1 MPDPG
6 DHDAAISVFTLAG
19 IRTGLC
25 GGLLLP
31 TALRYGIP
39 LVNPRIAFPIDRLSL
54 TTYLVIYSGAAV
66 LAGGGLL
73 LAALR
78 ERSQSSSVVVDEQGV
93 RQVNSRG
100 VTTWH
105 SAWAWL
111 RASYSPDRKELV
123 LHRGAQAL
131 TISGGTITGPLVAIQ
146 DLSAL
151 RAAIGRHTQLEIAR
165 SAEAREA
172 GRRGFVY
179 GCIATASAVAY
190 LFLTPLVAEALGK
203 ERYSM
208 YWALAVLGPLMMLF
222 GGVQWASGRG
232 GLKSNS
238 ENWPPPVMVFVVVTL
253 ILIGASVL

>member
-1 MPDPG
+1 MAAPDSTQHRYRINFPP
-6 DHDAAISVFTLAG
+6 I
-19 IRTGLC
+19 IIGLC
-25 GGLLLP
+25 GGLLVP

-39 LVNPRIAFPIDRLSL
+39 WLNPRIAFPIDQLSL
-54 TTYLVIYSGAAV
+54 TTHLVIYFGAAA
-66 LAGGGLL
+66 LAGGGLI

-78 ERSQSSSVVVDEQGV
+78 ERSQSSWLVVDEQGV
-93 RQVNSRG
+93 RQVNSKG

-111 RASYSPDRKELV
+111 RASYSPDQKELV
-123 LHRGAQAL
+123 LRRGAQAL
-131 TISGGTITGPLVAIQ
+131 TVSGGTMGGALVAIQ

-151 RAAIGRHTQLEIAR
+151 QTAIGRHTQIEVAR
-165 SAEAREA
+165 SDEAREA

-179 GCIATASAVAY
+179 GCIATASALAY

-208 YWALAVLGPLMMLF
+208 YWALAIIGPLMMLF

-238 ENWPPPVMVFVVVTL
+238 ENWPPPVMVFVVITL
-253 ILIGASVL
+253 MLVGASVL